1 MYCEFCGKEIEQ
13 GSKYC
18 CFCGNEVVYNVK
30 VQSRAKS
37 LNSKSKE
44 ELIKIILRKDKCERS
59 LNSKIQSL
67 IKELDLY
74 RKK

>member
-37 LNSKSKE
+37 LNS
-44 ELIKIILRKDKCERS
+44 
-59 LNSKIQSL
+59 
-67 IKELDLY
+67 
-74 RKK
+74 